1 MKDKDKRKEQLI
13 NELVEMRR
21 KVAEL
26 EASEDDRKQVER
38 ELRESEERFR
48 RFAEEASFEGI
59 FFHDKGRILDVNQQ
73 FVTLYGYNRAEL
85 IGMEV
90 LEFITPESREIVL
103 RHIQEGREKA
113 YEAVGLKKDGSTVPV
128 EIHAKTIPFHGKMV
142 KVAAVRDLTERKL
155 AEEVLREVARQR
167 LQSSNIIAHE
177 LRNTLTKFGLFFS
190 VVNLVMSF
198 LREQWEFELRKAF
211 PRLEDKN
218 TIIMRLN
225 ELIFLGQPHIRDQEE
240 LMQLSKELLAEQK
253 GLANLFLLPQ
263 QGIHRLYKKISP
275 KWRRLLA
282 ESRAWEK
289 HKEEVQELLKR
300 LEKAIWVV
308 VDEDLAKKIHHLP
321 EDLLVE
327 WRKLAYTQFSANNL
341 SLLGDVF
348 HLLEHPALNIRHRQQ
363 LEKLLTSLKVL
374 ADIISIVEERTNRI
388 VLSLKSSDPLEEV

>member
-1 MKDKDKRKEQLI
+1 
-13 NELVEMRR
+13 
-21 KVAEL
+21 
-26 EASEDDRKQVER
+26 
-38 ELRESEERFR
+38 
-48 RFAEEASFEGI
+48 
-59 FFHDKGRILDVNQQ
+59 
-73 FVTLYGYNRAEL
+73 
-85 IGMEV
+85 MEV

-308 VDEDLAKKIHHLP
+308 VDEDLAKEIHHLP